1 MSLAREALKDLLPE
15 DKKVDVNPTRIK
27 EIVADYYH
35 ITLQSLMSQRRDK
48 EVVVP
53 RQIAMYLCHDMLSLP
68 YKRIA
73 LLFDRSDHTTAISA
87 CDRIE
92 KLMGEDVEFK
102 KSLEDIRK
110 KITEG

>member
-1 MSLAREALKDLLPE
+1 M
-15 DKKVDVNPTRIK
+15 
-27 EIVADYYH
+27 ADYYH

-87 CDRIE
+87 CGRIE
-92 KLMGEDVEFK
+92 SLMREDVEFK
-102 KSLEDIRK
+102 RSLEDIRK
-110 KITEG
+110 KIIEG

>member
-1 MSLAREALKDLLPE
+1 MLFP
-15 DKKVDVNPTRIK
+15 I
-27 EIVADYYH
+27 YYYN
-35 ITLQSLMSQRRDK
+35 ISLQSLMSQRRDK

-87 CDRIE
+87 CGRIE
-92 KLMGEDVEFK
+92 NMIREDSEFRR
-102 KSLEDIRK
+102 SMEDIRK

>member
-1 MSLAREALKDLLPE
+1 
-15 DKKVDVNPTRIK
+15 VTPTRIK
-27 EIVADYYH
+27 EIVADYFH
-35 ITLQSLMSQRRDK
+35 ISLQSLMSQRRDK

-87 CDRIE
+87 CGRIE
-92 KLMGEDVEFK
+92 TMAKEDSEFK
-102 KSLEDIRK
+102 KSLDDIIK

>member
-15 DKKVDVNPTRIK
+15 ENKVEVTPTRIK

-53 RQIAMYLCHDMLSLP
+53 RQIAMFLCHDMLSLP

-73 LLFDRSDHTTAISA
+73 LLFDRTDHTSAIS
-87 CDRIE
+87 
-92 KLMGEDVEFK
+92 
-102 KSLEDIRK
+102 S
-110 KITEG
+110 

>member
-1 MSLAREALKDLLPE
+1 MALAREALKDLLPE
-15 DKKVDVNPTRIK
+15 DKKVEVTPTRIK

-35 ITLQSLMSQRRDK
+35 ISLQSLMSQRRDK

-87 CDRIE
+87 CGRIE
-92 KLMGEDVEFK
+92 SMLKEDAEFK
-102 KSLEDIRK
+102 RSMGDIRK